1 MNAGVSSQGAATFLR
16 GEYLKMLFYMFESF
30 MDICVST
37 QVGDMSIRD
46 NPLQFVL
53 KIYALMV
60 VGVSSKEKDTY

>member
-1 MNAGVSSQGAATFLR
+1 
-16 GEYLKMLFYMFESF
+16 